1 MRQDRAE
8 LMNCP
13 VDYDDEVERL
23 RTHPKLLSKA
33 EGPVDPQL
41 LDKTINANDSRM
53 ANDRRS
59 VLDKVQNDNKMQ
71 RVTWNTSQNKVD
83 RSNAK
88 VRTRHVEL
96 VIARV
101 LRDKSA
107 MAHLRA
113 TRGLE

>member
-1 MRQDRAE
+1 
-8 LMNCP
+8 
-13 VDYDDEVERL
+13 
-23 RTHPKLLSKA
+23 
-33 EGPVDPQL
+33 
-41 LDKTINANDSRM
+41 
-53 ANDRRS
+53 
-59 VLDKVQNDNKMQ
+59 VLDKVQNDDKMQ

-83 RSNAK
+83 RNNAK

-107 MAHLRA
+107 VARMRA